1 MIFEKGRRTY
11 YEFFLNNTKID
22 LVDNFKYLGITLFKN
37 GNWYRSQK
45 CIAQHA
51 SRALYNLFTVFNT
64 IELPT
69 SQKCKLFDSLVG
81 SILNFGAEIWG
92 THEAGDNE
100 LVHTKFLRRI
110 LNVKKSINLTAL
122 YDELGRV
129 PLMVF
134 RKVIMIKYWI
144 KILNQND
151 SSLVKKMYTLLKSD
165 TGVNNNYKGNNW
177 AYQIKSML
185 QQHGLEFIWN
195 QQFEIEIP
203 LNIIKQR
210 IFDIYYQRW
219 YSEIN
224 NSNRLMSYSIFKHD
238 FVLENYLN
246 LTIENKYKVALSRF
260 RTSSHDLFVETGR
273 YDNVPRDQRLCKSCN
288 MNRIEDEFHF
298 LLVCPKY
305 RELRKNTLKHISITG
320 QLYINLKTLWSA
332 TSNKVICN
340 ISKFIYYAM
349 KIRIS

>member
-1 MIFEKGRRTY
+1 MVFEKGRRTY

-51 SRALYNLFTVFNT
+51 SRALYNLFTVFNK

-81 SILNFGAEIWG
+81 SILNFGEEIWG
-92 THEAGDNE
+92 THEASDIE
-100 LVHTKFLRRI
+100 FVHTKFLRRI
-110 LNVKKSINLTAL
+110 LNVKKSTNLTAL
-122 YDELGRV
+122 YGELGRV

-151 SSLVKKMYTLLKSD
+151 SSLVKKMYTLLKLD
-165 TGVNNNYKGNNW
+165 TDVNNNYKGNNW

-203 LNIIKQR
+203 FNINQAKNIRK
-210 IFDIYYQRW
+210 
-219 YSEIN
+219 S
-224 NSNRLMSYSIFKHD
+224 
-238 FVLENYLN
+238 
-246 LTIENKYKVALSRF
+246 KY
-260 RTSSHDLFVETGR
+260 E
-273 YDNVPRDQRLCKSCN
+273 
-288 MNRIEDEFHF
+288 
-298 LLVCPKY
+298 
-305 RELRKNTLKHISITG
+305 
-320 QLYINLKTLWSA
+320 
-332 TSNKVICN
+332 
-340 ISKFIYYAM
+340 
-349 KIRIS
+349 KIRFKPDSIVESCALLYLR